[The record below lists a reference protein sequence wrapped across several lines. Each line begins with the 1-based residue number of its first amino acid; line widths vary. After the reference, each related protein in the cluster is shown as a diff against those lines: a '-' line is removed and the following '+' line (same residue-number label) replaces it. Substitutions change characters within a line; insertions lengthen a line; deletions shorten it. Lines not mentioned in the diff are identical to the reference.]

1 MHTVQQHHQRITQ
14 GEASMKIIK
23 DEPATLKRRRRIT
36 VELDHNDHL
45 IGIKEGHYY
54 RLGGQVED
62 VVQGH
67 VLLESRGVYWCS
79 ITQKWEEV

>member
-1 MHTVQQHHQRITQ
+1 
-14 GEASMKIIK
+14 MKIIK

-36 VELDHNDHL
+36 VELEPGETL
-45 IGIKEGHYY
+45 INVREGHYY

-62 VVQGH
+62 VVQSH

>member
-1 MHTVQQHHQRITQ
+1 
-14 GEASMKIIK
+14 
-23 DEPATLKRRRRIT
+23 
-36 VELDHNDHL
+36 L

>member
-1 MHTVQQHHQRITQ
+1 
-14 GEASMKIIK
+14 
-23 DEPATLKRRRRIT
+23 
-36 VELDHNDHL
+36 
-45 IGIKEGHYY
+45 
-54 RLGGQVED
+54 VED

>member
-1 MHTVQQHHQRITQ
+1 MRPMRQKHLCNTE

-36 VELDHNDHL
+36 VELDHDDNL
-45 IGIKEGHYY
+45 IGVKEGYYY

-62 VVQGH
+62 IVQGH

-79 ITQKWEEV
+79 ITQKWEEA

>member
-1 MHTVQQHHQRITQ
+1 MQAMRQKHFCNTE
-14 GEASMKIIK
+14 GEDRVKIIK
-23 DEPATLKRRRRIT
+23 DEPATLKRRRRVT

-45 IGIKEGHYY
+45 IGIKEGYYY

-67 VLLESRGVYWCS
+67 VLLESLGVYWCS
-79 ITQKWEEV
+79 ITQKWEEA

>member
-1 MHTVQQHHQRITQ
+1 
-14 GEASMKIIK
+14 MKIIK
-23 DEPATLKRRRRIT
+23 DEPATLKRRRRVT

-62 VVQGH
+62 VVQSH